1 MLYRPCSGPSGL
13 VVSAPKSVLCACVCL
28 FCFFLFRDGTGDEG
42 EVMWVI
48 EEGELECFKKIGD
61 EDRFLLPRGSIVF
74 PFLNDLI
81 GF

>member
-1 MLYRPCSGPSGL
+1 
-13 VVSAPKSVLCACVCL
+13 
-28 FCFFLFRDGTGDEG
+28 
-42 EVMWVI
+42 MWVI

>member
-1 MLYRPCSGPSGL
+1 
-13 VVSAPKSVLCACVCL
+13 
-28 FCFFLFRDGTGDEG
+28 
-42 EVMWVI
+42 MWVI

-81 GF
+81 GYMNPIKELLWSLWVEVFRRSTELLMSLPFPRQKLETVSA